1 MKVTVKF
8 FATFRE
14 IFGGDAREF
23 DLDEGTEVQNLLD
36 LLSDSSQRREELFET
51 ADTLKPYVKVLKN
64 GRNIHFLDGLKTKL
78 EAGDVLSIF
87 PPVGGG

>member
-23 DLDEGTEVQNLLD
+23 ELDEGTEVQNLLD
-36 LLSDSSQRREELFET
+36 LLSDSPQRRKELFDQ
-51 ADTLKPYVKVLKN
+51 AATLKPYVKVLKN
-64 GRNIHFLDGLKTKL
+64 GRNIHFLDGLRTKL

>member
-14 IFGGDAREF
+14 IFGGDVREF
-23 DLDEGTEVQNLLD
+23 DLDEGTEVQSLLD
-36 LLSDSSQRREELFET
+36 LLADSPQRRKELFDQV
-51 ADTLKPYVKVLKN
+51 ATLKPYVKVLKN
-64 GRNIHFLDGLKTKL
+64 GRNIHFLDGLRTKL